1 MKLSIIVCKDERDN
15 FIWLIKDAQPFM
27 RYEDAELLATGRA
40 KTWLQAVTYALK
52 KVEEIESAQKDKD
65 KENE

>member
-1 MKLSIIVCKDERDN
+1 MKLSIIVCRDERDN

-27 RYEDAELLATGRA
+27 QYQDAELLATGRA
-40 KTWLQAVTYALK
+40 KTWLKAVSHALDK
-52 KVEEIESAQKDKD
+52 IEEIESAQKDKD